1 MDIIIVYDN
10 IKDRKFFDLHEFK
23 IPFNLEYINDK
34 RTSYKIK
41 THWGAIKSP
50 FVEIKD
56 DNKKTIKVFYSD
68 IKGDNALI
76 QLINYL
82 NNEASKSNKQEQ

>member
-34 RTSYKIK
+34 RVS
-41 THWGAIKSP
+41 
-50 FVEIKD
+50 
-56 DNKKTIKVFYSD
+56 
-68 IKGDNALI
+68 
-76 QLINYL
+76 INYQEEL
-82 NNEASKSNKQEQ
+82 KYTKSVRENDVIIIRGKGKFII

>member
-34 RTSYKIK
+34 IK
-41 THWGAIKSP
+41 LG
-50 FVEIKD
+50 
-56 DNKKTIKVFYSD
+56 
-68 IKGDNALI
+68 
-76 QLINYL
+76 
-82 NNEASKSNKQEQ
+82 

>member
-10 IKDRKFFDLHEFK
+10 IKDKQFFELQEFE
-23 IPFNLEYINDK
+23 ISFNIEYIKDK
-34 RTSYKIK
+34 RKAYKIK
-41 THWGAIKSP
+41 SHWGAIKSP

-56 DNKKTIKVFYSD
+56 DEGKTIKVFYSD
-68 IKGDNALI
+68 VKGDNALI

-82 NNEASKSNKQEQ
+82 NDETSKSNKQE